1 MDWIDWKIWEENAVG
16 EKRRE
21 GTRSPAGGRFT
32 GLIRCR
38 HQPNVLGSTA
48 LRAHLPSHAKSYDHG
63 STAQSAEPTVPCTR
77 DSTNKR
83 SQHVYGPIVTKYYN
97 SYLPHAAI
105 PTISTPLSI
114 HLPPDDRQIRLS
126 IPPDIRLFVTLPA
139 NAHLPPENEFPEW

>member
-1 MDWIDWKIWEENAVG
+1 MRQDGLDRLEDLG
-16 EKRRE
+16 RKRRGREEE
-21 GTRSPAGGRFT
+21 GGYEKSRRWPFYRAHSLSPSTKCF
-32 GLIRCR
+32 GL
-38 HQPNVLGSTA
+38 H

-63 STAQSAEPTVPCTR
+63 STAQSAEPTVPYTR

-114 HLPPDDRQIRLS
+114 HLPLTTDRYASAYRLIFAFS
-126 IPPDIRLFVTLPA
+126 
-139 NAHLPPENEFPEW
+139 

>member
-1 MDWIDWKIWEENAVG
+1 MDWIDWKIWEENAVR

-48 LRAHLPSHAKSYDHG
+48 LRAHLPSHAKSYDHEHG
-63 STAQSAEPTVPCTR
+63 SVSRA
-77 DSTNKR
+77 DSTVHEGFHQQEKPACIWSHSDEVLQLISSSR
-83 SQHVYGPIVTKYYN
+83 RHSYHFYSSQYP
-97 SYLPHAAI
+97 S
-105 PTISTPLSI
+105 S
-114 HLPPDDRQIRLS
+114 PDDRQIRLS